1 MLKTAQDFLEEEGI
15 DAYFSVVECDTD
27 DLIRAMEKYRNYV
40 YVPEIEQSKKP
51 SLFDNHFKRTMD
63 KIK

>member
-1 MLKTAQDFLEEEGI
+1 
-15 DAYFSVVECDTD
+15 
-27 DLIRAMEKYRNYV
+27 LIRAMEKYRNYV